1 MIRIPIWKKWWS
13 YVSDVHLES
22 HESSINP
29 SLHLLLAEGR
39 LQLCTDNSI
48 YSFEDKYDNYFKA
61 FEKLNENGD
70 WIYND
75 VLILGFGLGSIPKM
89 LETNFKLNLNYTAV
103 EIDDVIID
111 MVSDYVLPHL
121 KSSIQM
127 INADALS
134 FMELNKENYDMI
146 CIDLFLD
153 DIIPDQF
160 KAKSFLQSAKSA
172 LSDEGIVLYNMLGD
186 YEKDQKAAKLFFKE
200 HFRNVF
206 PNASM
211 MHTGT
216 NFILASSEVFP
227 NYQ

>member
-1 MIRIPIWKKWWS
+1 MIRIPLWKKWWS
-13 YVSDVHLES
+13 YISDVHLES

-61 FEKLNENGD
+61 FEKLNESGN
-70 WIYND
+70 WKYND

-89 LETNFKLNLNYTAV
+89 LETNFKLTLNYTAV

-121 KSSIQM
+121 ESSIQL

-134 FMELNKENYDMI
+134 FMELNEETYDMI

-160 KAKSFLQSAKSA
+160 KANSFLLSVKSS
-172 LSDEGIVLYNMLGD
+172 LSSDGIVLYNMLGD
-186 YEKDQKAAKLFFKE
+186 YEKDRKAAKAFFRE
-200 HFRNVF
+200 HFRKVF
-206 PNASM
+206 PDGTM

-216 NFILASSEVFP
+216 NFILASSDVFP
-227 NYQ
+227 RYG